1 MHFTYTHASIFRVE
15 PCSLDSN
22 QVKLHFGHKIDN
34 GRGLY
39 MKCTHFKF
47 TSFVQQ
53 ESNNQLIV
61 WQESWAAQI
70 WSRFCGGDPKLLLY
84 IPGFSLVREKKTFAM
99 LTIQVLL
106 LCLIPTSLAQVGVF
120 FIFSKVGLVV
130 EIIITFYQFE
140 QNQWHLLLKVEKRP
154 TNHGCELRSFKTKL
168 FIKLKHTFTWH
179 QVENWK
185 DPGPGWWVVGCG
197 NVPAEPKDWATW
209 RRPPEQPS
217 RACRASNKWT
227 PPDIFSTW
235 SVSPNAI
242 LTLDRCA
249 TKSKLSYSRFLI
261 LAIKGS
267 PRSFEPWS
275 PSVQVH
281 SDLDGKCKTQDGKHQ
296 VLAIWQ
302 ESHLSQELQDLR
314 WKTLPRKGDC

>member
-168 FIKLKHTFTWH
+168 FVNIWSTPSHDIKLKIEKTQGQGDEWLGVVMS
-179 QVENWK
+179 QLNPRIGQLGADLLNSRVE
-185 DPGPGWWVVGCG
+185 PV
-197 NVPAEPKDWATW
+197 
-209 RRPPEQPS
+209 
-217 RACRASNKWT
+217 
-227 PPDIFSTW
+227 
-235 SVSPNAI
+235 
-242 LTLDRCA
+242 
-249 TKSKLSYSRFLI
+249 
-261 LAIKGS
+261 
-267 PRSFEPWS
+267 
-275 PSVQVH
+275 VQVI
-281 SDLDGKCKTQDGKHQ
+281 S
-296 VLAIWQ
+296 
-302 ESHLSQELQDLR
+302 ERHLTYFLLGVWAPMQFWLLIDVPQNQNYPTHDF
-314 WKTLPRKGDC
+314 